1 MVGRLQQRRFAG
13 IAFRTDKIRKTGPI
27 NGTLHCTFDSTADID
42 KFSTNSC
49 GTSAFLLPIM
59 ESMGVKYCPEV
70 SSGVVV
76 RDLVVDLTE
85 VAPYWNFIFHRV
97 RPSQLSHLVDFGV
110 LPRPAFY
117 LAGFCWLASLSQ
129 KHGLF
134 NTWCLASLVPE
145 KLWGGSRVL

>member
-13 IAFRTDKIRKTGPI
+13 IAFRTDKIRKTGP

-117 LAGFCWLASLSQ
+117 LAGFC
-129 KHGLF
+129 
-134 NTWCLASLVPE
+134 
-145 KLWGGSRVL
+145 